1 VKYKLKSK
9 NEKQLKVNAMLK
21 KLEKLEEVNN
31 SLTRRI
37 NDLET
42 YMFVENIDNSIVI
55 ETKKDNHKAVVE
67 LK

>member
-1 VKYKLKSK
+1 MS
-9 NEKQLKVNAMLK
+9 K

-31 SLTRRI
+31 SLTQRI

-42 YMFVENIDNSIVI
+42 YMFVENIDNVSIV
-55 ETKKDNHKAVVE
+55 ETKKDNQKAVIE

>member
-1 VKYKLKSK
+1 MS
-9 NEKQLKVNAMLK
+9 K

-31 SLTRRI
+31 SLTQRI

-42 YMFVENIDNSIVI
+42 YMFVENIDNVVMI
-55 ETKKDNHKAVVE
+55 ETKKDNHKSVIE

>member
-1 VKYKLKSK
+1 MS
-9 NEKQLKVNAMLK
+9 K

-31 SLTRRI
+31 SLTQRI

-42 YMFVENIDNSIVI
+42 YMFVENIDNTAMV
-55 ETKKDNHKAVVE
+55 ETRKDNHKSVIE

>member
-1 VKYKLKSK
+1 
-9 NEKQLKVNAMLK
+9 MLK

>member
-1 VKYKLKSK
+1 MS
-9 NEKQLKVNAMLK
+9 K

-31 SLTRRI
+31 SLTQRI

-42 YMFVENIDNSIVI
+42 LMFVENIDNTVMV
-55 ETKKDNHKAVVE
+55 ETKTDNHKAVIE

>member
-1 VKYKLKSK
+1 MS
-9 NEKQLKVNAMLK
+9 K

-31 SLTRRI
+31 SLTQRI

-42 YMFVENIDNSIVI
+42 YMFVENIDNVAIVETKRDNQKAVI
-55 ETKKDNHKAVVE
+55 E

>member
-1 VKYKLKSK
+1 MS
-9 NEKQLKVNAMLK
+9 K

-31 SLTRRI
+31 SLTQRI

-42 YMFVENIDNSIVI
+42 LMFVENIDNVRRV
-55 ETKKDNHKAVVE
+55 ETKTDNHKAVIE

>member
-1 VKYKLKSK
+1 MS
-9 NEKQLKVNAMLK
+9 K

-31 SLTRRI
+31 SLTQRI

-42 YMFVENIDNSIVI
+42 YMFVENIDNTVMI
-55 ETKKDNHKAVVE
+55 ETKKDNHNTMVE

>member
-1 VKYKLKSK
+1 MS
-9 NEKQLKVNAMLK
+9 K

-31 SLTRRI
+31 SLTQRI

-42 YMFVENIDNSIVI
+42 YMFVENIDNVGVV
-55 ETKKDNHKAVVE
+55 ETKTDNHKVMIE